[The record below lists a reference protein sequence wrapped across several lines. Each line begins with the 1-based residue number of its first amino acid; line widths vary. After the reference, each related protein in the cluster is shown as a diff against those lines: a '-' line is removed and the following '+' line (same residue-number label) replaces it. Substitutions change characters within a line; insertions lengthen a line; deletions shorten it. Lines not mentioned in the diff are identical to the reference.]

1 MDDERTMGFYLGRT
15 HQNLLNYLSHEFKEF
30 NITPE
35 QWILLN
41 ILKEKDGISQ
51 KELAV
56 KSGKKQ
62 TTITRALDNLYK
74 KNYIQ
79 REAAADDR
87 RVFLIFLTDEGSHLI
102 EQLTPIA
109 HSLLEEIFSEFSQE
123 EVNQLKMLLIKLNGA
138 IDQKFGKVR

>member
-1 MDDERTMGFYLGRT
+1 MGFYLGRT
-15 HQNLLNYLSHEFKEF
+15 HQNLINYLSYEFKEF

-56 KSGKKQ
+56 KSGRKQ

-79 REAAADDR
+79 REASADDR
-87 RVFLIFLTDEGSHLI
+87 RVFLIFLTSEGSHLL

-109 HSLLEEIFSEFSQE
+109 HFLLKEIFVEFSQE
-123 EVNQLKMLLIKLNGA
+123 EVDQLKMLLMKLNGA
-138 IDQKFGKVR
+138 IDQKFGRVRY

>member
-1 MDDERTMGFYLGRT
+1 MGFYLGRT
-15 HQNLLNYLSHEFKEF
+15 HQNLINYLSYEFKEF

-56 KSGKKQ
+56 KSGRKQ

-79 REAAADDR
+79 REASANDR
-87 RVFLIFLTDEGSHLI
+87 RVFLIFLTNEGLHLM
-102 EQLTPIA
+102 EQLIPIA
-109 HSLLEEIFSEFSQE
+109 HSLLGEIFADFSQE
-123 EVNQLKMLLIKLNGA
+123 EVDQLKMLLMKLNGA
-138 IDQKFGKVR
+138 IDHRFGKVRY